1 MLGSGSDPS
10 FQVGSRRVKTTCGM
24 KTTCVMLISKGAILL
39 VNWLGGGETDFIGG
53 PHFTVTPVTL
63 A

>member
-10 FQVGSRRVKTTCGM
+10 FQVGSRRV